1 MRRSMP
7 VVFSVTFVR
16 HGETTAN
23 REQRIQGHLDIP
35 LSSIGE
41 KQATLAGTSLCKK
54 NFTRV
59 YASDLRR
66 AYSTC
71 ELILEQNKCLPPP
84 IKVDTRLRERNF
96 GSVEGL
102 HIDEVK
108 TMAAA
113 EGLTWPQ
120 YNPPGAETLGVLQER
135 LVSFFKELCQSVYDK
150 NKHTKS
156 DAVDNGEEEDLV
168 SSDKLKQLEEC
179 EAVENILVVSHG
191 AALKQ
196 LYCHLHKTLNC
207 HVPGDP
213 DILNRISPNT
223 GLSEYV
229 VRFTPKKYLLHCVR
243 LHDEDHLQALS

>member
-23 REQRIQGHLDIP
+23 REHRIQGHLDIP
-35 LSSIGE
+35 LSSVGE
-41 KQATLAGTSLCKK
+41 KQAVLAGTNMSKK
-54 NFTRV
+54 NFSRV
-59 YASDLRR
+59 YASDLKR
-66 AYSTC
+66 AYLTC
-71 ELILEQNKCLPPP
+71 ERILEQNTCVPPP

-108 TMAAA
+108 SMAAA

-135 LVSFFKELCQSVYDK
+135 MVCFFKELCQSVYDK
-150 NKHTKS
+150 NRPAKCDS
-156 DAVDNGEEEDLV
+156 VDTCESEDF
-168 SSDKLKQLEEC
+168 DDIEKLKLLQEC
-179 EAVENILVVSHG
+179 DSVENILVVSHG

-196 LYCHLHKTLNC
+196 LYIHLHKTLGC
-207 HVPGDP
+207 PLPGDQE
-213 DILNRISPNT
+213 ILNRISPNT
-223 GLSEYV
+223 GISEYNV
-229 VRFTPKKYLLHCVR
+229 QFAPKKYLLHCVR
-243 LHDEDHLQALS
+243 IHDDDHLQGLS